1 MQTHMGFNQERD
13 SLMMKAET
21 LDLEI
26 LTQNEARTE
35 RIFLSKNQFEVLDVV
50 ARALDQTVAEYIT
63 DSLLSMMECDI
74 EETVT
79 RKLKERFSREPVEVC
94 QR

>member
-1 MQTHMGFNQERD
+1 
-13 SLMMKAET
+13 MMKVET
-21 LDLEI
+21 LDLE
-26 LTQNEARTE
+26 LKSFNHTRTE
-35 RIFLSKNQFEVLDVV
+35 RIFLTNNQFKVLDVV
-50 ARALDQTVAEYIT
+50 ARALDQTMAEYIT

-74 EETVT
+74 DETVT